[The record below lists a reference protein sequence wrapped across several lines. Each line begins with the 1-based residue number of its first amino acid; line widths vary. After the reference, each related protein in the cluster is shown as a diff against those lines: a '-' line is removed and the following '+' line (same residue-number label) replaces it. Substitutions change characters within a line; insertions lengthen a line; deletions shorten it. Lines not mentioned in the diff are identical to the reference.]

1 MIIYLCKRLHK
12 QGGAVLATIKDVAG
26 AAGVS
31 VATVSRVLNDNG
43 YVHEETRTRVIAAME
58 KLNYYPNEV
67 ARSLYKRES
76 RLIGLLL
83 PDITNPFFPQLARGA
98 EDELNREGYRLIFG
112 NSDEELKKEL
122 EYLQTF
128 KQNHVAG
135 IIAATN
141 YPDLDEYS
149 GMNHPV
155 VFLDRT
161 PEGAPSVSSDGHTG
175 GKLAAEA
182 IIHGRS
188 KRITLLRGPAQL
200 PTAQDRFNG
209 ALEVLQ
215 QAEVDFQVIE
225 TASFSFK
232 DAQSMAKE
240 LFASYPE
247 TDGVI
252 ASNDIQAAAVLHE
265 ALRRGKNV
273 PEDIQIIGYDDIPQ
287 SELLFPPLST
297 IKQPAYDMGKEAAKL
312 LLRIIKK
319 QPLTETAIQM
329 PVTYIGRKT
338 TRKEDHDA

>member
-1 MIIYLCKRLHK
+1 M
-12 QGGAVLATIKDVAG
+12 ATIKDVAG

-31 VATVSRVLNDNG
+31 VATVSRVLNENG

-58 KLNYYPNEV
+58 RLNYFPNEV

-141 YPDLDEYS
+141 YPDLEEYS

-161 PEGAPSVSSDGHTG
+161 PEGAPSVSSDGRTG

-182 IIHGRS
+182 IIHGKS
-188 KRITLLRGPAQL
+188 QRIALLRGPAH
-200 PTAQDRFNG
+200 AQDRFHG
-209 ALEVLQ
+209 ALEALQ
-215 QAEVDFQVIE
+215 QADVDFQIIE
-225 TASFSFK
+225 TPSFAFK

-240 LFASYPE
+240 LFAAYPE

-273 PEDIQIIGYDDIPQ
+273 PEDIQLIGYDDIPQ

-312 LLRIIKK
+312 LVRIIKK
-319 QPLTETAIQM
+319 QPLSETAIQM
-329 PVTYIGRKT
+329 PVTYIRRKT
-338 TRKEDHDA
+338 TRKEDHNA

>member
-1 MIIYLCKRLHK
+1 M
-12 QGGAVLATIKDVAG
+12 LATIKDVAG

-43 YVHEETRTRVIAAME
+43 YVHEETRTRVMAAME

-112 NSDEELKKEL
+112 NSDEELNKEL

-141 YPDLDEYS
+141 YPHLEEYS
-149 GMNHPV
+149 GIDQPV

-161 PEGAPSVSSDGHTG
+161 PEGAPSVSSDGHNG

-182 IIHGRS
+182 IVHGKS
-188 KRITLLRGPAQL
+188 KHITLLKGPAHL
-200 PTAQDRFNG
+200 PTAQDRFHG

-215 QAEVDFQVIE
+215 QAGVDFQIIE

-232 DAQSMAKE
+232 DAQALAKE
-240 LFASYPE
+240 LFALYPE
-247 TDGVI
+247 TDGII

-265 ALRRGKNV
+265 ALRRGKKV

-312 LLRIIKK
+312 LLSIIKK
-319 QPLTETAIQM
+319 QPLAETAIQM
-329 PVTYIGRKT
+329 PVMYIRRNT
-338 TRKEDHDA
+338 TRKEEKDA

>member
-1 MIIYLCKRLHK
+1 M
-12 QGGAVLATIKDVAG
+12 ATIKDVAG

-112 NSDEELKKEL
+112 NSDEELTKER

-141 YPDLDEYS
+141 YPDLEEYS
-149 GMNHPV
+149 GLHHPV

-161 PEGAPSVSSDGHTG
+161 HEGAPSVTSDGYTG

-182 IIHGRS
+182 IIHGKSR
-188 KRITLLRGPAQL
+188 RITLLRGPVHL
-200 PTAQDRFNG
+200 PTAQDRFHG
-209 ALEVLQ
+209 ALEVLKH
-215 QAEVDFQVIE
+215 AEVDFQVIE

-232 DAQSMAKE
+232 DAQSMAKK
-240 LFASYPE
+240 LFATYPE

-273 PEDIQIIGYDDIPQ
+273 PDDIQMIGYDDIPQ
-287 SELLFPPLST
+287 SELLFPPLSI

-329 PVTYIGRKT
+329 PVTYIRRKT

>member
-1 MIIYLCKRLHK
+1 M
-12 QGGAVLATIKDVAG
+12 ATIKDVAG

-43 YVHEETRTRVIAAME
+43 YVHEETRTRVMAAME

-112 NSDEELKKEL
+112 NSDEELNKEL

-141 YPDLDEYS
+141 YPHLEEYS
-149 GMNHPV
+149 GIDQPV

-182 IIHGRS
+182 IVHRS
-188 KRITLLRGPAQL
+188 KHITLLKGPAHL
-200 PTAQDRFNG
+200 PTAQDRFHG

-215 QAEVDFQVIE
+215 QADVDFQIIE

-232 DAQSMAKE
+232 DAQALAKE
-240 LFASYPE
+240 LFAIYPE
-247 TDGVI
+247 TDGII

-265 ALRRGKNV
+265 ALRRGKKV

-312 LLRIIKK
+312 LLSIIKK
-319 QPLTETAIQM
+319 QPLAETAIQM
-329 PVTYIGRKT
+329 PVMYIRRNT
-338 TRKEDHDA
+338 TRKEEKDA